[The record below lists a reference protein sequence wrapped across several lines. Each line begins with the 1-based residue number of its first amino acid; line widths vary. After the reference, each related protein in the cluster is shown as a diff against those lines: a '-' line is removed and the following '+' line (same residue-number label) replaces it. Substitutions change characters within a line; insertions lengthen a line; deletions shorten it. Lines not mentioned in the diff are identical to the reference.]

1 MAASARAVQEKRL
14 ATIAIDARNAT
25 TYTLDDQ
32 RRMAL
37 ARNYFAWQGDLI
49 RRLPGRRVLEIGCG
63 TGNFTE
69 MLLDREAIVAIDK
82 EPACVERFKHRYAG
96 HRNLQ
101 AFVCDAATDALAK
114 YSVFAPDLCVCLNVL
129 EHVEADAAL
138 LRRVK
143 NILAPGGS
151 IALIVPAFPALYGP
165 IDRNLG
171 HFRRYTRHALRE
183 VASACGFRVK
193 RLRYMNA
200 VGAFGWWANARIFRR
215 EAQSEAQIKF
225 FDRYIAPATSR
236 VEKLLPPPFGQSI
249 FAVLQKT

>member
-1 MAASARAVQEKRL
+1 L
-14 ATIAIDARNAT
+14 ATIAIGARSAT
-25 TYTLDDQ
+25 DYTLDDQ

-49 RRLPGRRVLEIGCG
+49 RSQPGRRVLEIGCG

-69 MLLDREAIVAIDK
+69 MLLNREAVVAIDK
-82 EPACVERFKHRYAG
+82 EPECVDRLKHRYAG
-96 HRNLQ
+96 QRNVQ

-114 YSVFAPDLCVCLNVL
+114 FSVFAPDLCICLNVL
-129 EHVEADAAL
+129 EHVEADATL

-143 NILAPGGS
+143 NILVRGGAM
-151 IALIVPAFPALYGP
+151 ALIVPAFPALYGP

-171 HFRRYTRHALRE
+171 HFRRYTRRSVHGI
-183 VASACGFRVK
+183 ASACGFRVK

-200 VGAFGWWANARIFRR
+200 IGAFGWWANARIFRR

-225 FDRYIAPATSR
+225 FDRYMAPVASR
-236 VEKLLPPPFGQSI
+236 VESLLPPPFGQSI
-249 FAVLQKT
+249 FAVLQKP